1 MLLRLYKNFSPGC
14 PNSSSQLEEE
24 ASSKGETEACTEAT
38 LAQGC
43 PWNERSS
50 HSSGAGWF

>member
-14 PNSSSQLEEE
+14 PNTSSQLEEE
-24 ASSKGETEACTEAT
+24 AFSKGEAEACTEAT

-43 PWNERSS
+43 S
-50 HSSGAGWF
+50 